1 MSVEV
6 DRPPETRQRRSRA
19 TLFGVVLLG
28 LAAVST
34 LVLIGNRG
42 SRPLDGQALVTDSVA
57 AWFGGDVAEARRLL
71 MPVPATRGID
81 IPDDE
86 IRYQGAIGAD
96 ARIVRCHMVGS
107 VLACDMS
114 YSNDLNE
121 AIDRHPIVIP
131 VSFEVIDGRVAVI
144 STNFNRDDY
153 PLDPEIDGSFANFM
167 LIDGLAIEYND
178 VCYATPVRDV
188 DCARFQLK
196 HLDDWAKWRLSQ
208 E

>member
-6 DRPPETRQRRSRA
+6 DRPLESRQRRSRA
-19 TLFGVVLLG
+19 PLIGVVLLG
-28 LAAVST
+28 LVAVAT
-34 LVLIGNRG
+34 LVYFGNQG
-42 SRPLDGQALVTDSVA
+42 SRPLDEQELVADTVA

-71 MPVPATRGID
+71 LSVPAARGID

-86 IRYQGAIGAD
+86 IRYQGAIGAQ
-96 ARIVRCHMVGS
+96 ARIVSCHKVGS
-107 VLACDMS
+107 LLACDMS

-121 AIDRHPIVIP
+121 AIDRHPIVVP
-131 VSFEVIDGRVAVI
+131 VSFEVNEGRVAVI

-167 LIDGLAIEYND
+167 LIEGLAIEYND

-188 DCARFQLK
+188 ACADFQLE
-196 HLDDWAKWRLSQ
+196 HLDDWAKWRLAQ
-208 E
+208 Q